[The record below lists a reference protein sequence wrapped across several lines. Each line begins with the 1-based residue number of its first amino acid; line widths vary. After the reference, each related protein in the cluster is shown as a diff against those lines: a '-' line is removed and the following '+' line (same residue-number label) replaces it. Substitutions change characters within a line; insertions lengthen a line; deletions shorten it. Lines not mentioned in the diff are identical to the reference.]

1 MTGSSLRRFRA
12 ASAVLLCLAGASV
25 AFCADDPVARGTK
38 LFERRHY
45 GEAAVVLQ
53 PYLSSA
59 GSGAPGQAALILG
72 AAYLKNAALHRAL
85 YRTSVAVHL
94 DYLKKLS
101 GERGR
106 GGSSLADLYLG
117 ETLLAAGRPGEAKTR
132 LAKFRAKAGKGT
144 AEEAIAAI
152 DLGLCH
158 YRLGETQKAKDI
170 WTGVDAAD
178 PEVKT
183 ELAAAYLSAGLGEK
197 DSVSMCE
204 EALGALAKSGRRPS
218 MRALKSIVGVYARAG
233 RTEKGLDLLASA
245 DLKAFS
251 REEIPGKDKVI
262 HFYDLALLDGLAT
275 LYGKASIVW
284 LGKAVA
290 DPKTKDAAAY
300 YLEEAYALPGTAGR
314 SARAAEAFGAAS
326 KMPQTYKDRA
336 TVRKAADRYAAGR
349 KGEAMRLWDDFSR
362 KQPADPDLLAEII
375 FACDRVA
382 AGCPDIVGRAAALA
396 EAGEGKRFRAL
407 HFALGRH
414 YLSRKEYAKA
424 LFHLEAGRDKGNK
437 NKVESN
443 DPEMLAALA
452 EAYYR
457 VKKFSEA
464 QEIYFEMSKSFP
476 AVRQIQEALQGIYSR
491 EQKSPGDVRIL

>member
-1 MTGSSLRRFRA
+1 MTGACRRRFRA
-12 ASAVLLCLAGASV
+12 VAAALFCLAGAS
-25 AFCADDPVARGTK
+25 AAYCADDPVARGTT
-38 LFERRHY
+38 LFEKHRY
-45 GEAAVVLQ
+45 GEATDVLR
-53 PYLSSA
+53 PHLSSTRA
-59 GSGAPGQAALILG
+59 GVPGQAALILG

-85 YRTSVAVHL
+85 YRTSLAVHL

-101 GERGR
+101 SERGR

-117 ETLLAAGRPGEAKTR
+117 ETLLAAGKPGDAMSR
-132 LAKFRAKAGKGT
+132 LTKFRAKAGKGT
-144 AEEAIAAI
+144 AEEAIASI

-158 YRLGETQKAKDI
+158 FRLGEVQKAKGI
-170 WTGVDAAD
+170 WAGVNADD
-178 PEVKT
+178 PEVKS

-197 DSVSMCE
+197 ASVAMCE
-204 EALGALAKSGRRPS
+204 EALASLAKSGRKPS
-218 MRALKSIVGVYARAG
+218 MRALKSIVGVYARVG
-233 RTEKGLDLLASA
+233 RTEKGLDLLAAS

-251 REEIPGKDKVI
+251 RREIPGKDKII
-262 HFYDLALLDGLAT
+262 HFYDLALLDALAT

-290 DPKTKDAAAY
+290 DPTTRDAAAY
-300 YLEEAYALPGTAGR
+300 YLEEAYALPGTGAR
-314 SARAAEAFGAAS
+314 STGAPDAFGAAS
-326 KMPQTYKDRA
+326 KMPQYFKDRVA
-336 TVRKAADRYAAGR
+336 VRKAAERYGAGG
-349 KGEAMRLWDDFSR
+349 KGEAVRIWDDFSR
-362 KQPADPDLLAEII
+362 KQPADPDLLAEIL
-375 FACDRVA
+375 FACGRVA
-382 AGCPDIVGRAAALA
+382 ADCRDIAGRAAVLA
-396 EAGEGKRFRAL
+396 EAGEGKRFRTL

-414 YLSRKEYAKA
+414 YLARKEYPKA

-443 DPEMLAALA
+443 DPELLAALA

-464 QEIYFEMSKSFP
+464 QEIYFEMSKGFP